1 MILESSNLYDIGT
14 IKKGKDNIKWIVLP
28 NNNTVKWI
36 KLEGKSKIYYTMD
49 NGSEKYKVIVDDK
62 KIIIFILNKTKY
74 DFLTIKKYKNIF
86 IGKSSIKYSPY
97 KEKFIGNSILIE
109 ISKNKYVFIGYTIYD
124 FVTKEPIL
132 KYESPMGN
140 SSVPYPFAISEKYT
154 YLILARKYISNDEY
168 IKNTDPYIIFYKKE
182 KTIKSYKM

>member
-1 MILESSNLYDIGT
+1 MTSQKPNLYEIGT
-14 IKKGKDNIKWIVLP
+14 IKKEKDNIKFVALP
-28 NNNTVKWI
+28 NNNMI

-62 KIIIFILNKTKY
+62 KIIIFILNNTKY
-74 DFLTIKKYKNIF
+74 DYLAIKKYKNIF

-109 ISKNKYVFIGYTIYD
+109 TLKNKYVFIGHAIYD
-124 FVTKEPIL
+124 FITTEPIL

-140 SSVPYPFAISEKYT
+140 SSVPYPFAISENYT
-154 YLILARKYISNDEY
+154 YLILERKYILNDEY
-168 IKNTDPYIIFYKKE
+168 IKNTDPNAIFYKKE